1 MYIQQISLLT
11 VQHDEYLLLFRWKQI
26 IIKVFIFIIF
36 TLGGMRRRKKRNWF
50 CCLRGGRGNR
60 SGGGRRVEAREAGT
74 LSVILCKY
82 IIISVLIFSLFHFSK
97 NASISY
103 QSFFHHLLQFQCSYH
118 RMVHVVKEV
127 RNSLKQVEPVCQT
140 VSCQFVLWH
149 CLFYICFLP
158 SGTDSEALI
167 FTKPVV

>member
-1 MYIQQISLLT
+1 MHIQQISLLT

-36 TLGGMRRRKKRNWF
+36 TLSELRRRKKRNWF

-60 SGGGRRVEAREAGT
+60 SGGGRRVEAGEAGT
-74 LSVILCKY
+74 LSVTLQKY
-82 IIISVLIFSLFHFSK
+82 IIISVLTFSLFYFSK
-97 NASISY
+97 NASIPY
-103 QSFFHHLLQFQCSYH
+103 QSFIHHLLQFKCPYH
-118 RMVHVVKEV
+118 RKVHVVKEV

-149 CLFYICFLP
+149 CFFYVCLLP